1 MKAAQ
6 NGLPNEFLN
15 FMSDQGLSPGGPI
28 LVSELV
34 TFGSNTPLAQK
45 AIRVRMKRF
54 CEKLAHE
61 YEWEGVPEAYHKYA
75 EAHDSWGRCAVVFPR
90 TDGWAPGVGVGF
102 YYDAKD
108 HKVPFVNPGNDVD
121 LYLRVQAWYQTNPS
135 PSKVLSAL
143 REAVPLL
150 Q

>member
-75 EAHDSWGRCAVVFPR
+75 EAHD
-90 TDGWAPGVGVGF
+90 
-102 YYDAKD
+102 
-108 HKVPFVNPGNDVD
+108 
-121 LYLRVQAWYQTNPS
+121 L
-135 PSKVLSAL
+135 
-143 REAVPLL
+143 
-150 Q
+150 